1 MQNKLAIHGGT
12 RTISQS
18 ILNRLPAWPP
28 VFPEVPDGLKQV
40 YNSRR
45 WSFNESIEQRFCTA
59 FAQHHSAGFGVFM
72 VNGTVTLECALAA
85 LGVGSGDEVI
95 IPALTWMATA
105 MSAVYLGAKPVFVD
119 IEPDTMCLDPVK
131 LKAAITK
138 KTKAIIPVHLYGSM
152 ADMEAILDIAN
163 KHGIPVIE
171 DCAHA
176 HGGMWAGRGV
186 GSLGA
191 VGSFSFQ
198 QSKTLSSGEG
208 GMCITSNGDLAAK
221 MYRLKHIGYDFM
233 SGQGKA
239 ASSPPEGLVCHNY
252 RGTEF
257 QAVILLESLKHLQ
270 EQTELR
276 DANAKY
282 LGKLIGDIPGIEIQA
297 RGRLADLQGYYI
309 MFFLFDLAK
318 WNNISLNRL
327 MEIFGAEGLG
337 LMGTYGPVYSHALW
351 NIPASGYRKADACST
366 CETLCKERAAGL
378 FHNWLLADKETI
390 EAVAGTIRKVW
401 KNRKE
406 LK

>member
-1 MQNKLAIHGGT
+1 MQDKLAAFGGT
-12 RTISQS
+12 RSIPQS
-18 ILNRLPAWPP
+18 IINRIPEWPP
-28 VFPEVPDGLKQV
+28 VFPEVPDTLKQV

-45 WSFNESIEQRFCTA
+45 WSFNEGYEQRFCTA
-59 FAQHHSAGFGVFM
+59 FAAHHTARYGVFM

-85 LGVGSGDEVI
+85 LGVGPGDEVI

-105 MSAVYLGAKPVFVD
+105 MAAVYRGATPVFVD
-119 IEPDTMCLDPVK
+119 IEPDTMCLDPKK

-152 ADMEAILDIAN
+152 ADMEAIMDIAN

-186 GSLGA
+186 GSIGT

-208 GMCITSNGDLAAK
+208 GMCITNDADLAAK

-257 QAVILLESLKHLQ
+257 QAVILLESLKRLQ
-270 EQTELR
+270 PQTEQR

-282 LGKLIGDIPGIEIQA
+282 LGKLIADIPGVKIQS

-318 WNNISLNRL
+318 FNNISLNRL
-327 MEIFGAEGLG
+327 MEIFGAEGLN
-337 LMGTYGPVYSHALW
+337 LMGTYGPVYKHTLW
-351 NIPASGYRKADACST
+351 NIPAGGFRKADECST
-366 CETLCKERAAGL
+366 CETLCKDRAAGI

-390 EAVAGTIRKVW
+390 EAVAATVRKVW
-401 KNRKE
+401 KHRKE

>member
-12 RTISQS
+12 RSISQS

-28 VFPEVPDGLKQV
+28 IYPEVPDLLKQV

-45 WSFNESIEQRFCTA
+45 WSFNESYEQQFCTA
-59 FAQHHSAGFGVFM
+59 FAHHHSTGFGVFM

-85 LGVGSGDEVI
+85 LGVGPGDEVI

-119 IEPDTMCLDPVK
+119 IEPDTMCLDPRK
-131 LKAAITK
+131 LQSAITK
-138 KTKAIIPVHLYGSM
+138 KTKAIIPVHIYGSM

-163 KHGIPVIE
+163 KQGIPVIE

-186 GSLGA
+186 GSHGA

-198 QSKTLSSGEG
+198 QSKTLTSGEG
-208 GMCITSNGDLAAK
+208 GICITNDGGLAAK
-221 MYRLKHIGYDFM
+221 IYRLKHIGYDFM

-257 QAVILLESLKHLQ
+257 QTAILLESLKHLQ

-282 LGKLIGDIPGIEIQA
+282 LGKLISDIPGIKIQA

-309 MFFLFDLAK
+309 FFFLFDLAK
-318 WNNISLNRL
+318 WNNISLPRL

-337 LMGTYGPVYSHALW
+337 LMGTYGPVYSHTLW
-351 NIPASGYRKADACST
+351 NIPAAGYRKADACTT
-366 CETLCKERAAGL
+366 CETVCKERAAGL
-378 FHNWLLADKETI
+378 FHNWLLADKETM
-390 EAVAGTIRKVW
+390 EAIAGTIRKVW
-401 KNRKE
+401 KHRKE
-406 LK
+406 LT